1 MQSNLRTLFLRG
13 KQFQKV
19 NSSKNEIDFLKR
31 KTDTLSLR
39 DVTNNSKLYFEL
51 SQLKKKN
58 RLKLDF
64 YLTASNL

>member
-19 NSSKNEIDFLKR
+19 NSSKNEIDFLER

-51 SQLKKKN
+51 SQLKKKIVWN
-58 RLKLDF
+58 
-64 YLTASNL
+64 